1 MNRNIL
7 TTLGLAL
14 AFSVGA
20 LAQGSS
26 SPAAPPPGG
35 TGSKAE
41 AKAETKA
48 EGKAETRPARNAGY
62 PFRGKLKA
70 VDLTAKTLTLAGR
83 EKDRVFHVTAETK
96 FTKDG
101 KPATLADGAKVEEAA
116 GYARTGKDGRA
127 EAVTVRL
134 GPAPKDVKRTD
145 EAEAQASTVPP
156 AGRAR

>member
-20 LAQGSS
+20 LAQA
-26 SPAAPPPGG
+26 SPAPTAPPPGG
-35 TGSKAE
+35 TGSKVE

-101 KPATLADGAKVEEAA
+101 KAATLADGAKVEDVA
-116 GYARTGKDGRA
+116 GYARAGKDGRA
-127 EAVTVRL
+127 EAVTVRF
-134 GPAPKDVKRTD
+134 GPVPRETKPTSEPAPRAAD
-145 EAEAQASTVPP
+145 APP
-156 AGRAR
+156 VGRAR